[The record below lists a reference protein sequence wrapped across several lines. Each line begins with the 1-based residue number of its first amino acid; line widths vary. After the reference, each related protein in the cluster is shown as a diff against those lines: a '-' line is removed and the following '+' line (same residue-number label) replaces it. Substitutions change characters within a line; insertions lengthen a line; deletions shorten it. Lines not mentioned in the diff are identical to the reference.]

1 MHAPVCEV
9 RWMLFAFH
17 RSRYV
22 CSVQGKNPATPSTA
36 DVVAS
41 HVQVCLQRNK
51 QPLIGRRSNREPVR
65 TRDARRSLLFSWT
78 PHFAVAMTNFP
89 RIPLGGSRS
98 PTLREEEIKRRCDGI
113 YIFVDLL

>member
-1 MHAPVCEV
+1 MDRPATNGDHE
-9 RWMLFAFH
+9 H
-17 RSRYV
+17 RSEEKKERDRL
-22 CSVQGKNPATPSTA
+22 PR
-36 DVVAS
+36 AS
-41 HVQVCLQRNK
+41 YKQLQRCCE
-51 QPLIGRRSNREPVR
+51 G
-65 TRDARRSLLFSWT
+65 DARRSLLFSWT